1 VGCPLSGTAQGKE
14 EGFSVVA
21 APPGLAGG
29 AGFLRSMFERWGRA
43 TQQPPPHPT
52 PAPQTSPPHALSHMG
67 ASVGT
72 GKGSCLG
79 GAGMRAGRTRWRPP
93 GPSKKKDNDGGA
105 DPSYLSHNSD
115 NTTQP
120 AAPLT
125 LPTLLQGMQFTYTLW
140 AVLRTQV
147 TPSGCT

>member
-79 GAGMRAGRTRWRPP
+79 GRRDACGKDTLAPTRTFQ
-93 GPSKKKDNDGGA
+93 KK
-105 DPSYLSHNSD
+105 
-115 NTTQP
+115 
-120 AAPLT
+120 
-125 LPTLLQGMQFTYTLW
+125 
-140 AVLRTQV
+140 R
-147 TPSGCT
+147 